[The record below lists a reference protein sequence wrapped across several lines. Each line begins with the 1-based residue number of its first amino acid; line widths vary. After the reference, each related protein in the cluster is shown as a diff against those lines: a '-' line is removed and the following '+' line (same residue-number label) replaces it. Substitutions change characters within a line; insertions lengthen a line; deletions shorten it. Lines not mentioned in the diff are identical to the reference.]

1 MISSIPAPSQVFM
14 KPASILVLFILF
26 HSSSAPAQ
34 QRVCSQ
40 GRGSDRLELPGGY
53 VAQVAPAGDDAHA
66 GQCHATITS
75 DSAKTVFELFEREVA
90 INPISGKDVNSDGTP
105 DAVIETHPAAGECCW
120 NYFVFSLGQSPG
132 LLRQFSTSVA
142 LNFEDKLGD
151 GKVEIWTRDFAFD
164 GVDNFPHAESPAPL
178 IFFRMHGTTVN
189 NVSQLFWPEYEREIN
204 EARGYIS
211 KDDID
216 TLTKVESD
224 NPKPP
229 QEGDPKDAHL
239 MSVRAQIL
247 SLVLDYIYADHS
259 PEGFKTISEMW
270 PILDRQRIRQLILM
284 RRGRGILSEI
294 NRIPKASAAVTIGAA
309 PPATPTATTNQ

>member
-1 MISSIPAPSQVFM
+1 MKSASTLLILTLISS
-14 KPASILVLFILF
+14 L
-26 HSSSAPAQ
+26 SAFAQ

-40 GRGSDRLELPGGY
+40 GQGSDRLELPGGY

-66 GQCHATITS
+66 GECHASITT
-75 DSAKTVFELFEREVA
+75 DTAKTVFELFEREIA
-90 INPISGKDVNSDGTP
+90 INPISGKDVNADGVP
-105 DAVIETHPAAGECCW
+105 DAVIETHPAAGKCCW
-120 NYFVFSLGQSPG
+120 NYYVFSLGQSPG

-189 NVSQLFWPEYEREIN
+189 NVSQLFWQDYEREIN
-204 EARGYIS
+204 ETRSYIS
-211 KDDID
+211 RDDID
-216 TLTKVESD
+216 TLTKVEGD

-229 QEGDPKDAHL
+229 EEGDPKEAHL
-239 MSVRAQIL
+239 RSVRAQIL
-247 SLVLDYIYADHS
+247 ALVLDYIYADHT
-259 PEGFKTISEMW
+259 PDAFKTISDMW
-270 PILDRQRIRQLILM
+270 PVLDRQRLRQLILQ

-294 NRIPKASAAVTIGAA
+294 NRIPKTSAAVTVGAA
-309 PPATPTATTNQ
+309 PPATTPANANQ